1 VRSARLWKRLLGV
14 EHTVI
19 EQVLDDEATDAVVA
33 LVRPTRSR
41 RRRCGVC
48 QRRCPGYDQGEGRRR
63 WRALDLGVT
72 RAFLEA
78 DAPRVACPQHGVV
91 VAGVPWARHQAGFT
105 RAFEDTA
112 AWLATHTS
120 RAAVAELLRVAWRSV
135 GRMITRVADE
145 QGQGTDRLEGLRR
158 IGIDEISHRKGQRYL
173 TVVVDHGSGRLVWA
187 APGRDERTLEGFFDA
202 LGPQRCATIELV
214 SADAAG
220 WIANVVVRRCP
231 KARICLDP
239 FHIVAW
245 ATDALDEVR
254 RETWNAARRGGD
266 TTLAKELK
274 GARFALWK
282 HPGDLTARQR
292 GKLARIAEVNRQLY
306 RAYLLTEELRLVF
319 RVKGP
324 RAVAL
329 LDAWL
334 GWARRCRI
342 PAFVALAAKIT
353 RHRRGI
359 VAALTQGL
367 SGALVEST
375 NTKIRL
381 LTRVAFGFH
390 SPQALI
396 ALAMLAL
403 GGLCPPLPG
412 RAQPD
417 PRIGQ

>member
-1 VRSARLWKRLLGV
+1 LGV
-14 EHTVI
+14 EHTVV
-19 EQVLDDEATDAVVA
+19 EQVLYDEDTDAVVA
-33 LVRPTRSR
+33 CVRPTRSR

-63 WRALDLGVT
+63 WRTLDLGVV

-112 AWLATHTS
+112 AWLAVHTS
-120 RAAVAELLRVAWRSV
+120 RVAVAELLRVAWRSV

-145 QGQGTDRLEGLRR
+145 QRQGSDRLEGLRR

-220 WIANVVVRRCP
+220 WIANVVARRCP
-231 KARICLDP
+231 QARICLDP

-266 TTLAKELK
+266 AALAHELK

-282 HPGDLTARQR
+282 NPGDLTARQR
-292 GKLARIAEVNRQLY
+292 GKLARIAEVNRHLY
-306 RAYLLTEELRLVF
+306 RAYLLKEELRLVF

-334 GWARRCRI
+334 AWARRCRI
-342 PAFVALAAKIT
+342 PAFVELAAKIA
-353 RHRRGI
+353 RHRAGI

-367 SGALVEST
+367 SNALVEST

-396 ALAMLAL
+396 ALAMLSV